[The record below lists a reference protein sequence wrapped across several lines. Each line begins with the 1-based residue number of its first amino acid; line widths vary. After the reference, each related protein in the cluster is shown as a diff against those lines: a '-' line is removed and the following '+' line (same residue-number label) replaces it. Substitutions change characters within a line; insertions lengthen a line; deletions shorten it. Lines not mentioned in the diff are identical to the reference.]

1 MQTHQPPKPA
11 THDDDL
17 APRRVRRWLIVIA
30 LILLT
35 AGIAAIMALDPWGGD
50 GEEASSIITSNQP
63 SVADDLADT
72 VNPSVVSVFTYS
84 PTFSPGATGR
94 APTGSGSGWAYTG
107 DGYVI
112 TNAHVV
118 DSVDE
123 VDVITFADEVMPA
136 TVVGADWYQDVAVIR
151 LEPDDDQA
159 LPPATTVGDSSRLAV
174 GDPVIAIGTPGG
186 RYANTVSVGAVTGV
200 DRRIN
205 TGSGYSIR
213 NLIQHSAAL
222 ASGNSGGPLFSMDG
236 EVVGMNVAS
245 RVSRNGDVSNADVI
259 SFAIDGDA
267 AIEIA
272 DEIIADGSANRPWL
286 GINGQVSNDGHVVLD
301 VEPGSP
307 AEIAGLEPGDVVTRI
322 DDRIVNDGGWFID
335 LLYQY
340 NPGETVTLAFD
351 REGESTMVEI
361 TLGSPP

>member
-1 MQTHQPPKPA
+1 MQTRQPPAPD
-11 THDDDL
+11 THDDDP
-17 APRRVRRWLIVIA
+17 APRRVRRWLLVIA
-30 LILLT
+30 LVLLA
-35 AGIAAIMALDPWGGD
+35 AGIAASVALDPWGDDDDAG
-50 GEEASSIITSNQP
+50 SIIISNQA
-63 SVADDLADT
+63 SVADEIVDA
-72 VNPSVVSVFTYS
+72 VNPSVVSVFTYA

-94 APTGSGSGWAYTG
+94 APTGAGSGWAYTNN
-107 DGYVI
+107 GYVI

-118 DSVDE
+118 DGVDE
-123 VDVITFADEVMPA
+123 VDVITFAGEVMPA

-151 LEPDDDQA
+151 LEPDADQA
-159 LPPATTVGDSSRLAV
+159 LPPAATVGDSSRFAA

-186 RYANTVSVGAVTGV
+186 RYANTVSVGAVSGV
-200 DRRIN
+200 GRAIN
-205 TGSGYSIR
+205 AGSGYSIR

-245 RVSRNGDVSNADVI
+245 RVSRDGEPSDAEAI

-267 AIEIA
+267 VLEIA
-272 DEIIADGSANRPWL
+272 DEIIATGAANRPWL
-286 GINGQVSNDGHVVLD
+286 GVAGGVAGHGHEVRD

-307 AEIAGLEPGDVVTRI
+307 AEIAGLEPGDVVTHI
-322 DDRIVNDGGWFID
+322 DDYTVNEDGWFID

-340 NPGETVTLAFD
+340 NPGDTVKLAFD
-351 REGESTMVEI
+351 REGESTTVEV